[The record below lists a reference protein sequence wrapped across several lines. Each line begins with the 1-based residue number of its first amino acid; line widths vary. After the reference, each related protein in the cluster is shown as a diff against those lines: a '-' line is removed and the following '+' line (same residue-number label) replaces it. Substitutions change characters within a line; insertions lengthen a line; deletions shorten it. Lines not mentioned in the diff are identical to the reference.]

1 MNIVPL
7 GRLAGPGLHE
17 DLDLGRAGE
26 FVAVVRAGSDLRIV
40 GPGWSLDAPQ
50 NLRYPI
56 VRLLDS
62 RRVVLVE
69 TRTPQEEPNAWI
81 LDRER
86 GVISR
91 FFAGDAIADVR
102 VSDAAIAFTYF
113 DEAYSSSGPAGEGVS
128 FFDLEGRFLWGYR
141 SQFGDEAV
149 DTMDVYAACTDEV
162 GRLWF
167 FPYDE
172 FPLVRLDIHSR
183 EQKVF
188 TTPTVLEGSGALS
201 IDGDTAYFASPY
213 GGRGHMFEWSLG
225 TPDARRVARIHGDF
239 RGLSAGRFLVWREGK
254 WSVVEDLRSTA

>member
-1 MNIVPL
+1 MRLVPL
-7 GRLAGPGLHE
+7 GRLAGPGLLE
-17 DLDLGRAGE
+17 DLDLGPAGE

-40 GPGWSLDAPQ
+40 GPGWSLDAPKS
-50 NLRYPI
+50 LRYPV

-62 RRVVLVE
+62 RRVVLVD
-69 TRTPQEEPNAWI
+69 TRTPLDEPNVWI

-91 FFAGDAIADVR
+91 FYAGDAIADVR
-102 VSDAAIAFTYF
+102 VADAAIAFTYF
-113 DEAYSSSGPAGEGVS
+113 DEAAASGPAGEGVS

-167 FPYDE
+167 FPYTE

-183 EQKVF
+183 EQRVF
-188 TTPTVLEGSGALS
+188 STPTILEGSEAFT
-201 IDGDTAYFASPY
+201 IHGDAAYFVSPY
-213 GGRGHMFEWSLG
+213 NGRGRIFEWSLG
-225 TPDARRVARIHGDF
+225 SPDARHVARIHGDF
-239 RGLSAGRFLVWREGK
+239 RGLSAGRFLVWRDGK
-254 WSVVEDLRSTA
+254 WSVVEDLRATA